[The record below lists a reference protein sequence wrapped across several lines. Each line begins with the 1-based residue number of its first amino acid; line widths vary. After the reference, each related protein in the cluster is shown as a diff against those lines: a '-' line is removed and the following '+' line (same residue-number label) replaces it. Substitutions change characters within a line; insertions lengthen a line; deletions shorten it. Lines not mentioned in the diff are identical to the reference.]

1 MTDTLLAWIR
11 VDDCYDARLDPGR
24 GLARHSRGSGSKTV
38 TLSTRLDLG
47 RVVPPRFALAVATDL
62 KKIAPPRPQVV
73 MRAWIRV
80 DDWHVTRLDPGR

>member
-47 RVVPPRFALAVATDL
+47 RVVPPRFALAVATDFY
-62 KKIAPPRPQVV
+62 KNRAPAPPSSN
-73 MRAWIRV
+73 A
-80 DDWHVTRLDPGR
+80 RLDPGR